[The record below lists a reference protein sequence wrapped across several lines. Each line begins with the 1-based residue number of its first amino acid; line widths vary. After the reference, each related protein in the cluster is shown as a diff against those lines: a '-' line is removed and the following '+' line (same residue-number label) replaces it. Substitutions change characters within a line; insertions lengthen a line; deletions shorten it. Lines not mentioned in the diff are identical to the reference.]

1 VPACDHFGQELT
13 GGKDDRV
20 FRLDRVKDACCRNEA
35 VLKAI
40 IIGITLMLSAAATRP
55 SCCDPNRG
63 RAAPAAPARGGGSVT
78 AVVGERAGGKR
89 HFIGINRGLGHYWDT
104 AASNR

>member
-40 IIGITLMLSAAATRP
+40 IIGITLMLSAAA
-55 SCCDPNRG
+55 SG
-63 RAAPAAPARGGGSVT
+63 RAVATPTEVARPRRLRHVAAARSLPSWASEQGGS
-78 AVVGERAGGKR
+78 AISSE
-89 HFIGINRGLGHYWDT
+89 
-104 AASNR
+104 

>member
-78 AVVGERAGGKR
+78 AVVGERAGGSA
-89 HFIGINRGLGHYWDT
+89 I
-104 AASNR
+104 SSE

>member
-1 VPACDHFGQELT
+1 MPACDHFGQELT
-13 GGKDDRV
+13 AGKDDRV
-20 FRLDRVKDACCRNEA
+20 FVDRVKDACCRNEA
-35 VLKAI
+35 VMKAI

-55 SCCDPNRG
+55 SCCAQPRPPG
-63 RAAPAAPARGGGSVT
+63 PGGSGTGGGSVT

-104 AASNR
+104 AASHR

>member
-20 FRLDRVKDACCRNEA
+20 FRLDRVKDACCWNEA

-40 IIGITLMLSAAATRP
+40 IIDITLMLSAAATRP
-55 SCCDPNRG
+55 LLRPPTEVARP
-63 RAAPAAPARGGGSVT
+63 RRLRHVAAVRSLPSWASEQGGS
-78 AVVGERAGGKR
+78 AISSE
-89 HFIGINRGLGHYWDT
+89 
-104 AASNR
+104 

>member
-40 IIGITLMLSAAATRP
+40 IIDITLMLSAAATRP
-55 SCCDPNRG
+55 PTEVARP
-63 RAAPAAPARGGGSVT
+63 RRLRHVAAVRSLPLWASEQGGS
-78 AVVGERAGGKR
+78 AISSE
-89 HFIGINRGLGHYWDT
+89 
-104 AASNR
+104 